1 MNSKFLRYY
10 FEKDLYLQNP
20 PMNMKNFINFCKKRG
35 IKIDKSNLEDLE
47 KKKLFFPIFR
57 VSNIYNPIS
66 EQFVA
71 PSFSGRSHDELISY
85 LNSGNIYI
93 PQDNEFIEFEKFKDS
108 ETSSLKIYS
117 YYSNFQIWPLIKIL
131 KDEKRGS
138 YLNSNFDNLVNLL
151 TAVQIY
157 APYGRSN
164 LRRINL
170 KTEKNYFYQ
179 KLEEFDLDEVLNLI
193 NLDSDDLYKAYA
205 VICSKLRGLLGSD
218 DLIQLWKNISWSKKD
233 NCIGHTR
240 LGVEYLQWA
249 MMLKRCIED
258 YLHHEI
264 FDVDEVNGDWEKV
277 RDELPS
283 NETGRTQRGV
293 RNDRYTNRLNDEY
306 EFRLNRKKLY
316 YLANSLTLDYHPRVN
331 IFVEGDTEE
340 VMIPKFFE
348 LYGYNFWDSGFEIV
362 NIEGITKYYSG
373 NIEFQKSDEKID
385 KIIINNFRNLIMF
398 NLNLWQVIPFFIGDN
413 ENDIGKKLKEGIIF
427 DKKSLIQ
434 QFTNSSFRK
443 VENEIIEEYGDV
455 NDAMIEEWVHIWK
468 YDFELDNFKSSELQ
482 VAINDVCRT
491 DYSLEDI
498 QKIYDACENGEKVGI
513 NSLGKR
519 IKRNKIAI
527 NEKALE
533 NLVNYYEET
542 NDEGIFE
549 RPIFKVIEKL
559 FDIYDN
565 NHQPVNTNHALKNR
579 EELNKNILLGR
590 DIFSKN

>member
-1 MNSKFLRYY
+1 M
-10 FEKDLYLQNP
+10 YLQNP

-47 KKKLFFPIFR
+47 KKKLFYPIFR

-205 VICSKLRGLLGSD
+205 VICSKLKGLLGSD

>member
-47 KKKLFFPIFR
+47 KKKLFYPIFR

-205 VICSKLRGLLGSD
+205 VICSKLKGLLGSD

-362 NIEGITKYYSG
+362 NINRSC
-373 NIEFQKSDEKID
+373 EFQ
-385 KIIINNFRNLIMF
+385 
-398 NLNLWQVIPFFIGDN
+398 V
-413 ENDIGKKLKEGIIF
+413 
-427 DKKSLIQ
+427 
-434 QFTNSSFRK
+434 
-443 VENEIIEEYGDV
+443 
-455 NDAMIEEWVHIWK
+455 
-468 YDFELDNFKSSELQ
+468 
-482 VAINDVCRT
+482 
-491 DYSLEDI
+491 
-498 QKIYDACENGEKVGI
+498 
-513 NSLGKR
+513 
-519 IKRNKIAI
+519 
-527 NEKALE
+527 
-533 NLVNYYEET
+533 
-542 NDEGIFE
+542 
-549 RPIFKVIEKL
+549 
-559 FDIYDN
+559 
-565 NHQPVNTNHALKNR
+565 
-579 EELNKNILLGR
+579 
-590 DIFSKN
+590 

>member
-1 MNSKFLRYY
+1 M
-10 FEKDLYLQNP
+10 YLQNP